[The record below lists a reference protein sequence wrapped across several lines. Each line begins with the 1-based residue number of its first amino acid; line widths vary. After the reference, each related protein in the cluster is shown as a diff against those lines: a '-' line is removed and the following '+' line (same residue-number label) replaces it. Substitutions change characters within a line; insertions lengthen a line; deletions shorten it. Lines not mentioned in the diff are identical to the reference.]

1 MTKKYIEGP
10 DLFKM
15 LLMDYDY
22 NNYDVPEVVRITM
35 FLNLMT
41 ATLQQWVTN
50 NVQIDKAAFERYY
63 IYCLAWSVAGLCE
76 QEDREKFHKWLES
89 RNAPLPAIK
98 QQQMGTEKETI
109 FDYFVEEAE
118 GTRQWKLWEP
128 ESWTAPKKMNFSQL
142 LIPTTDSTRAE
153 YIISKISNL
162 PEKRS
167 DSRSEFGIQHTLL
180 IGSPGTAKTSV
191 LMMYSSK
198 LDLATNTFKRI
209 NFSSATQPINYQD
222 NIESEIEK
230 KQVKTYQ
237 PTGGKTMHVF
247 VDDISMPAPNKQGDQ
262 VTLEIVRQLIEQR
275 GMYFLL
281 REERGNMR
289 EIVNLKF
296 LAAMIHP
303 GGGRNS
309 IPDRL
314 KRHFFSMNMTPPSQK
329 AIVNI
334 YG

>member
-1 MTKKYIEGP
+1 
-10 DLFKM
+10 
-15 LLMDYDY
+15 
-22 NNYDVPEVVRITM
+22 
-35 FLNLMT
+35 
-41 ATLQQWVTN
+41 
-50 NVQIDKAAFERYY
+50 
-63 IYCLAWSVAGLCE
+63 
-76 QEDREKFHKWLES
+76 
-89 RNAPLPAIK
+89 
-98 QQQMGTEKETI
+98 
-109 FDYFVEEAE
+109 
-118 GTRQWKLWEP
+118 
-128 ESWTAPKKMNFSQL
+128 
-142 LIPTTDSTRAE
+142 
-153 YIISKISNL
+153 
-162 PEKRS
+162 
-167 DSRSEFGIQHTLL
+167 
-180 IGSPGTAKTSV
+180 
-191 LMMYSSK
+191 MMYSSK

-247 VDDISMPAPNKQGDQ
+247 VDDVSMPAPNKQGDQ

-329 AIVNI
+329 AIINI
-334 YG
+334 YGQILTAAFNPKKYTPDIVAMKEFLIEGAIEIWTQVRKKLLPTPTKFHYTFTIRELSRVFQGICGVCLKPEFEVIKNCLNIKEKIKPELFLIALWRHECERVFNDKLTNLADKKTFMDYLDRVTKDIFRDRLNLDDE